1 MRWFPALWLL
11 PLASCTLVPDA
22 ERAAPTAA
30 VAAESPPAPE
40 SSPAAAGGAAT
51 TDTANAEGPLA
62 PSPAPAAP
70 GPGCASPKRP
80 EPRLTTEQRECGPA
94 EDHCLRPGAWFAE
107 TVSAKLVDP
116 AFECGGRFYGWQQL
130 GESTRATHRTRPA
143 RDADIQ
149 VGARIIYYVHNT
161 GRSELPLTEHDA
173 HNPKKWQIGVV
184 SKLYPD
190 RRRFELE
197 TDVIDR
203 PYEAARVI
211 LETR

>member
-1 MRWFPALWLL
+1 MRWFPALSLL
-11 PLASCTLVPDA
+11 PLASCTLLPAA

-30 VAAESPPAPE
+30 VAAETPPAPD

-51 TDTANAEGPLA
+51 ADTSTAE
-62 PSPAPAAP
+62 APAAAAAATSAP

-80 EPRLTTEQRECGPA
+80 EPRLTTEPRECGP
-94 EDHCLRPGAWFAE
+94 EQDHCLRPGTWFAE
-107 TVSAKLVDP
+107 TASAKLVNP
-116 AFECGGRFYGWQQL
+116 AFECGGRFYEWQQL

-143 RDADIQ
+143 RDADIA

-161 GRSELPLTEHDA
+161 GRSELPLTEHDT

-203 PYEAARVI
+203 PYQAARVI
-211 LETR
+211 VETR